1 MSFSSRAFLAFFAVL
16 GAGCGEGV
24 EPRSPSAA
32 STLEALD
39 DLGYA
44 AVSEERFDRNQSGV
58 VLRDPELSC
67 PGYNL
72 YTDRYHCATILID
85 GEGEEVARWER
96 PEDRCWSNA
105 QLLENGDLLVIG
117 WERGPT
123 YHGAIDEFRYVLRL
137 SWSGEE
143 RWKARVNAHHDLEV
157 TPGGEIAVLGFART
171 PLDEGATAQLL
182 REDQI
187 CLLSTDGEL
196 LECRSLRPALADDPA
211 AFGPEEF
218 KPSRGGGVT
227 YLDPTHANSVE
238 FMRRPELTTRHP
250 LFAAGNVLVTMRH
263 QDAVMVLRW
272 ETGEL
277 VWSWGREELEG
288 PHDATVLDNGHI
300 LIFDNGLRR
309 GWSRVIE
316 LDPVTERIVWQ
327 YRATPPE
334 SFYSASRGSS
344 QRLPNGNTLIA
355 ESDRGRVFEVTPEG
369 EIVWTWLNP
378 ARDEE
383 GRLSTLVRMKR
394 LPLERVALLI
404 R

>member
-277 VWSWGREELEG
+277 VWSWGREELES